1 MIIIILSII
10 TLLLIFDKVNTKII
24 IYKDMPLLLFW
35 IWFTKAKRYIIKW
48 KCLGLFP

>member
-24 IYKDMPLLLFW
+24 IYKDTTLFLFW
-35 IWFTKAKRYIIKW
+35 I
-48 KCLGLFP
+48 

>member
-24 IYKDMPLLLFW
+24 IYKDIAITFW